1 MAAQPTAVVSPGATA
16 PAATHSGSV
25 ATTGRH
31 RVVVFGVLLAVL
43 AYVDRVAIAQAA
55 LPISAE
61 LQLSRAQMGLIFS
74 AFGLAY
80 ALFEIPCG
88 WLGDTFGPRRVLVR
102 VVLWW
107 SAFTAATGLAWSFW
121 SLWTIRFLFGAGEA
135 GCFPNLSKAF
145 KSWLPQSERSRAQGF
160 LWAATRWGGALTPLL
175 FASAL
180 RFVTWRTAFTMLA
193 AAGLVWCFFFYRW
206 FADRPEDHPAVN
218 SAELAL
224 IKAGMPATVS
234 NVPIPWRRLVANRS
248 VWLLS
253 VQYFC
258 LIFSWIFYITWL
270 PTYLHDY
277 HHQPAGAAA
286 RLAVIPLLFGGIGCM
301 VAGFLVPRLARIL
314 GSLAKARRLLATT
327 GLLGAACFLI
337 VATRITDPL
346 ICVLALGA
354 ASFSND
360 LDTPPSWN
368 AAMDVG
374 GKYAGTVAGWMAT
387 GGHTAAVIAP
397 TVGGYLLQ
405 RTHGDWNL
413 FLYVMAAVFA
423 AGALC
428 WQFIDPVTSV
438 EVGEYETVP

>member
-1 MAAQPTAVVSPGATA
+1 MATA
-16 PAATHSGSV
+16 PLPAASPGITPSASGQGI
-25 ATTGRH
+25 ATTARH
-31 RVVVFGVLLAVL
+31 RVVAFGVSLAVL

-61 LQLSRAQMGLIFS
+61 LHLSRAQMGLIFS

-80 ALFEIPCG
+80 ALFEIPGG
-88 WLGDTFGPRRVLVR
+88 WLADTFGSRRVLIR

-107 SAFTAATGLAWSFW
+107 SAFTAATGLAWNFA
-121 SLWTIRFLFGAGEA
+121 SLWTIRFLFGVGEA

-145 KSWLPQSERSRAQGF
+145 KAWLPQSERSRAQGY
-160 LWAATRWGGALTPLL
+160 LWAATRWGGAVTPLL

-180 RFVTWRTAFTMLA
+180 RFVTWRTAFTLLA
-193 AAGLVWCFFFYRW
+193 TVGLVWSVFFYRW
-206 FADRPEDHPAVN
+206 FRDSPEKHPAVN
-218 SAELAL
+218 AAELGT
-224 IKAGMPATVS
+224 IKAGTASAAGDTA
-234 NVPIPWRRLVANRS
+234 IPWRRLVANRS

-270 PTYLHDY
+270 PTYLQDY
-277 HHQPAGAAA
+277 HHQAPGAAA
-286 RLAVIPLLFGGIGCM
+286 RLAVIPLLFGGIGCV
-301 VAGFLVPRLARIL
+301 VAGFLVPRVTHRLGGLART
-314 GSLAKARRLLATT
+314 RRLLATT
-327 GLLGAACFLI
+327 GLIGAACFLVI
-337 VATRITDPL
+337 ATRLSDPL
-346 ICVLALGA
+346 MCVLAMGA

-387 GGHTAAVIAP
+387 GGHSAAIIAP
-397 TVGGYLLQ
+397 AVGGYLLQ
-405 RTHGDWNL
+405 STHGDWNL
-413 FLYVMAAVFA
+413 FLYVMAAIFA

-428 WQFIDPVTSV
+428 WQFIDPITPVDASH
-438 EVGEYETVP
+438 